1 MLKNNPKKINKQ
13 TNKHTH
19 THTHT
24 LVALWVSCKK
34 LMLEV
39 AVLYSI
45 VPQEDSN
52 KAGDKLT

>member
-1 MLKNNPKKINKQ
+1 MLKNNPKKTNKQ
-13 TNKHTH
+13 TH

-34 LMLEV
+34 LMLEL

-45 VPQEDSN
+45 VPHEDSN
-52 KAGDKLT
+52 KPEDKLT